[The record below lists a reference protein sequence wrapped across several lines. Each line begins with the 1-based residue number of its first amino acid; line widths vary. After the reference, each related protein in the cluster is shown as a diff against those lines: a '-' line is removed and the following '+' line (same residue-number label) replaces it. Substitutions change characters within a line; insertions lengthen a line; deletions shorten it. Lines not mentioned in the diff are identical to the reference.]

1 MAGRTSKPRETSP
14 RPKLKAKTRPPARRK
29 NVQYEK
35 WEQKDRTRL
44 TFYAPDKMAEVIRE
58 EAYQTRV
65 SKNTVIVKLLE
76 FAIESRPTMVERPP
90 PP

>member
-1 MAGRTSKPRETSP
+1 MAGRTSKLRETSP
-14 RPKLKAKTRPPARRK
+14 RSKPKAKKSPARRK

-90 PP
+90 P